1 MFAEQVI
8 AGYLELLVNSRNE
21 LALARVINVP
31 DRKLDHAAFTDIRHE
46 AELRNMSMY
55 QVGCAN
61 LSMEFLSRLQRNF
74 ILIN

>member
-8 AGYLELLVNSRNE
+8 AAYLELLVNSRNE

-46 AELRNMSMY
+46 AECRNMSMY
-55 QVGCAN
+55 QVAVLICRW
-61 LSMEFLSRLQRNF
+61 EF
-74 ILIN
+74 